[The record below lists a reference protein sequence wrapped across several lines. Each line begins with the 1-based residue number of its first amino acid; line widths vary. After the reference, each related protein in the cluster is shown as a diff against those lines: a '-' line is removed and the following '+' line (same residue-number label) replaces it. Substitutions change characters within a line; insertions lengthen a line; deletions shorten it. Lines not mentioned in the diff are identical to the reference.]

1 MKKFLI
7 LCALTTSSLYAEMKV
22 IESNNNIDLLL
33 EELVNAKGHC
43 YGEEYYIHN
52 QNDFPIRFSIKLT
65 DSYNALDNLIKF
77 TIIVEPDQKGSIGT
91 VMQDNLRKESYWSY
105 ELMVKPD

>member
-1 MKKFLI
+1 MKKIVLFF
-7 LCALTTSSLYAEMKV
+7 LCASTSLFAEIKL

-33 EELVNAKGHC
+33 EELINAKGHN
-43 YGEEYYIHN
+43 YGEEYFIHN

-65 DSYNALDNLIKF
+65 DAHNALDNLIKF

-91 VMQDNLRKESYWSY
+91 VIQDNLKKESYWSY

>member
-1 MKKFLI
+1 MKKFL
-7 LCALTTSSLYAEMKV
+7 LLFTCVSTSLFAEMKV

-33 EELVNAKGHC
+33 EEMVNTKGHN
-43 YGEEYYIHN
+43 YGEEYFIHN

-65 DSYNALDNLIKF
+65 DAYNTLDNLIKF

-91 VMQDNLRKESYWSY
+91 VTQEDLRKESYWSY